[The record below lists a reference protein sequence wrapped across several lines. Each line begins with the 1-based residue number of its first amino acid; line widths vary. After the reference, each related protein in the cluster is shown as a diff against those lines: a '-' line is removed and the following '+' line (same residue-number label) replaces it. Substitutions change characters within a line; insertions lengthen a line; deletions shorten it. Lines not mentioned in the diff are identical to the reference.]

1 MMQNPAS
8 ARCRACGTDVPPG
21 ATKCPRCGT
30 SQSADLCPHC
40 GATAGASPDE
50 ELRWRCDICG
60 GPRVPLADP
69 RVRRTGRENK
79 ALERAE
85 AARKARAWSR
95 AGAVVTGLA
104 LTAVLGVV
112 GIVAALGAAGAFNL
126 GFGFVLA
133 ALLTAGPLSGFLLW
147 LVMRARAR
155 GKEIEPALDAAW
167 MAVATDVVQQSK
179 EPVTPRALA
188 DALRIEESQAE
199 ELLALLEASDIVR
212 GDISDAGALTYQP
225 RMRIDAG
232 ADRAAQA
239 EAEALAEAE
248 AMQEAGARAQR
259 ERL

>member
-1 MMQNPAS
+1 MQNHAS
-8 ARCRACGTDVPPG
+8 PRCRACGTDVPPG

-30 SQSADLCPHC
+30 SQSTDVCPHC

-60 GPRVPLADP
+60 GPRVPLADA
-69 RVRRTGRENK
+69 RIRRSGRENK
-79 ALERAE
+79 ALARAE

-95 AGAVVTGLA
+95 AGAVVAGLA
-104 LTAVLGVV
+104 LAAVLGVV
-112 GIVAALGAAGAFNL
+112 GLVAALGAVGAFQL

-133 ALLTAGPLSGFLLW
+133 AVLTAGPLTGFLLW

-179 EPVTPRALA
+179 EPVTPHALA
-188 DALRIEESQAE
+188 EALRIEESQAE

-212 GDISDAGALTYQP
+212 GDITDAGALTYQP
-225 RMRIDAG
+225 RMRVDVG
-232 ADRAAQA
+232 ANAAAQA
-239 EAEALAEAE
+239 EAEAEAEAE
-248 AMQEAGARAQR
+248 AALAERARGER